1 VLTVR
6 ANRQVLN
13 RFAEAY
19 DLRQLPREQVD
30 AERLEAET
38 HPGMLA
44 EVVVPV
50 GSGLVDSTPIAER
63 LTSQFETKVLA
74 IRRGDD
80 VITAGLADR
89 TLRAGDTLL
98 LQTTESALEYLRE
111 EGDLIPLE
119 RLSETAADG
128 PPDPPTLDYRAPL
141 SVGLLVLAVLLA
153 AVTPVAIPVTAL
165 GAVVA
170 LVATGCLS
178 TSDAYDA
185 VSWNVIFLLA
195 GILPLGIAL
204 QRTGG
209 AAVVGDVLGGIA
221 SGLAPT
227 LVLGLVYLLAALL
240 AAVITPVAT
249 VVLLGPIAVDTAA
262 TIGADG
268 FSFLLATL
276 FGASA
281 AYITPIGYQTNLMV
295 YAPGGYRFTDYLRV
309 GLPLL
314 LVLSVVSTLGIAV
327 LYGV

>member
-1 VLTVR
+1 M
-6 ANRQVLN
+6 
-13 RFAEAY
+13 F
-19 DLRQLPREQVD
+19 
-30 AERLEAET
+30 
-38 HPGMLA
+38 H
-44 EVVVPV
+44 
-50 GSGLVDSTPIAER
+50 
-63 LTSQFETKVLA
+63 
-74 IRRGDD
+74 
-80 VITAGLADR
+80 
-89 TLRAGDTLL
+89 
-98 LQTTESALEYLRE
+98 
-111 EGDLIPLE
+111 
-119 RLSETAADG
+119 
-128 PPDPPTLDYRAPL
+128 
-141 SVGLLVLAVLLA
+141 VGLLVLAVLLA